1 MTRQINAE
9 IKHTHCEFNET
20 RKQKNANQMRAHKI
34 WNARPEKWWNLW
46 ILYCQCVRHFHSN
59 LFALKM
65 VDSAK
70 CLWKQS
76 KMTTI
81 IAAFSINA
89 CKASLYPNK
98 STQKLII
105 YYSGFLF
112 FFCCYAMRSE
122 SRRGK
127 IAALATIV
135 FVIVSIIL
143 TSFWKCVDACG
154 GGWRGS
160 NAEKID
166 ARKCERYQRKNNKTI
181 WHK

>member
-1 MTRQINAE
+1 MARQINAE

-105 YYSGFLF
+105 YYSGFFVF
-112 FFCCYAMRSE
+112 FLLLCDAIRKSTGKNCRFSDYCLCDSVNNIDFILKMRGCVWWGVAWNK
-122 SRRGK
+122 RGK
-127 IAALATIV
+127 NRCT
-135 FVIVSIIL
+135 
-143 TSFWKCVDACG
+143 
-154 GGWRGS
+154 
-160 NAEKID
+160 
-166 ARKCERYQRKNNKTI
+166 
-181 WHK
+181 